1 MRGNARASMILS
13 VFEAEYEAMYLMAR
27 SCLGQKEA
35 HEACLSVFEHLVD
48 HFLRNSETVPPSRH
62 CLTQV
67 AQTHLETLLRR
78 TPTHSHTLMQNPVK
92 R

>member
-1 MRGNARASMILS
+1 MILS

-27 SCLGQKEA
+27 SNLGQKEA
-35 HEACLSVFEHLVD
+35 QKVCLSVFKHLIEQ
-48 HFLRNSETVPPSRH
+48 FLGIDETATPSRH

-78 TPTHSHTLMQNPVK
+78 TPTHRHTLMQNPVK